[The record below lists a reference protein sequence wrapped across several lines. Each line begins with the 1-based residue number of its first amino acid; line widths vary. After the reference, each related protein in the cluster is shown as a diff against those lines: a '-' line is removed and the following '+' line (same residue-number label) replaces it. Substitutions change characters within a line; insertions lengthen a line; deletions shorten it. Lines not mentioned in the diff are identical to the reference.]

1 MDRDRFSL
9 RKALSAAMGATVL
22 LLGVPALTVSAAGV
36 DDFPYRGT
44 VNKLDPWG
52 FYTGY
57 CTSFAAFRLSQEGV
71 RFHGASLQGPNG
83 RTAFFGNGGSWDA
96 AAASIG
102 YAVDTHPTVGSVAV
116 WHGGEDGAWWG
127 GHVAYVMAVD
137 AAGNAIVEE
146 YNWSNYLRYGQR
158 TVRAHRYIHF
168 VATAVIQPV
177 SITKPT
183 ATPRPPAQPV
193 GHLYWTTDIVRHR
206 SGPGTIYRTLG
217 ILGAGQPIMIVCQV
231 RSSSVIN
238 GSGIWDRLSDGSYVT
253 DYYTT
258 TPAFNR
264 FSPGLSGC

>member
-1 MDRDRFSL
+1 MGRNRFSV
-9 RKALSAAMGATVL
+9 RKALSAVMGATVL
-22 LLGVPALTVSAAGV
+22 LIGVPALSVSAAGV
-36 DDFPYRGT
+36 DDYPYRGT

-71 RFHGASLQGPNG
+71 RLHGASLQGPNG
-83 RTAFFGNGGSWDA
+83 KTAFFGNGGTWDA

-102 YAVDTHPTVGSVAV
+102 YVVDSHPTVGSVAV

-137 AAGNAIVEE
+137 GAGNAIVEE

-168 VATAVIQPV
+168 VTTTVRPVTQP
-177 SITKPT
+177 
-183 ATPRPPAQPV
+183 APAQPAQPL
-193 GHLYWTTDIVRHR
+193 GHLYSTTDMVRQR
-206 SGPGTIYRTLG
+206 SGPGTGYRTLG
-217 ILGAGQPIMIVCQV
+217 FLAPGHRIMIVCQV

-238 GSGIWDRLSDGSYVT
+238 GTAVWDRLSDGTYVT

-264 FSPGLSGC
+264 FSPGLTRC